1 MIGKGGRKRERIVVE
16 FIHFNSVVFS
26 FCFFL
31 LLSFFLSLFFLYFS
45 TLFNHLFLFLILLS
59 FYFSFSFSCFSLVY
73 FDYSSVSDS
82 VAGVTIS
89 KSNFNNNTA
98 FGQLCNQL
106 QAGQGGAIGLVGTTT
121 PPVQLNEVNFTEN
134 VAFAYATGG
143 AYSAGGAIITTF
155 SSNLTAKNC
164 NFKSNAAIF
173 GGGDDITSQAS
184 DSGEQNHVYF
194 KNCTFDSAHQA
205 GIKTLY
211 YLFTKVASQIC
222 THSQS
227 DSLGEYGGTSAWRRG
242 RRLFSSQE
250 EQHEEHNQT
259 HHFSSSTSWTFN
271 DFPIYEKE
279 NNRKYLQL
287 FNSEILFEPV
297 TTTKEEQ
304 DKEVEKKEEMEL
316 NAIISALKNYRPDE
330 QANGLDR
337 KRIESM
343 IEELERRRTEIF
355 FQRRKLL
362 RKKTELE
369 EEREEYEKENRLD
382 RRILADEGDSSSLS
396 VGSFSSL
403 VSIQPDVVISGG
415 HAVFENPVFRGEY
428 HLFFGDFAAYRSTA
442 NTGIDVATNP
452 AFSSKS
458 ALVGHI
464 GTENLMIT
472 VLQSQLNVESP
483 LSESTMIV
491 KQLNV
496 FNGTLTFANDIQVM
510 NVSFLYESTVIGAT
524 SFFQKIA
531 GSTAVIRPS
540 NITFSNYLVTGYAL
554 SELLTKNQ
562 ARLRTLILKLTT
574 NTTGNYTDQS
584 VLTFIGCNL
593 VIAGDMTVD
602 SPYRG
607 VFETSTRFSEQLSDI
622 PNSKILLKK
631 NATVSVSYGGN
642 INIVTSTVIL
652 GEHAEE
658 TIVNNFG
665 NITLAGTTSTF
676 VSTLGINIARLQSL
690 AVKGSLTSVLSVL
703 GVMNQRPSGMI
714 NIYLN
719 HSYQTK
725 PVLNLYTNKS
735 LNGFVNVNFYTN
747 GGEFC
752 PNLNLYDTSN
762 PSSFDIIAIENP
774 VAGTDQLKVAAPPG
788 LQFKKQTIP
797 VVSASASSYSSY
809 ATEPK
814 TMADSILT
822 ITNIGCDYLSQYYT
836 NVESSSLSGS
846 LYPCYVCLQNSS
858 CELCNGGQC
867 GVKGSCA
874 LGAEYSSSCCKHD
887 CNPPYGTCEGS
898 SDYSSF
904 SCSCSNWFYDGVDC
918 RNITVSGIVVILTA
932 CFVVLVLA
940 IVVFLYRRSIVQKAK
955 VLEELREGILRHT
968 ETANNEYIQNM
979 QQALILNDVF
989 VRYDEIKIES
999 KIGEGSFGVVYK
1011 ATFRGAQVAVK
1022 QMRSMFIELTD
1033 KDIDEFRKEAYMMSR
1048 LRHPNIVLVM
1058 GISLNEQEVL
1068 PMKSKMMARK
1078 LEDENEGQKSRQNSS
1093 SSNNN
1098 PFRSRSASSDKRKNS
1113 AKPQKTVCIITEYLE
1128 QGSLADIL
1136 YGPTKLPAE
1145 IWTLELILT
1154 CALQAARG
1162 MLYLHSHQ
1170 PPICHRDLKSSNL
1183 VVDDHW
1189 VVKVTDFGM
1198 SRIVPEKV
1206 QELDK
1211 GIDDERDSIGRNSI
1225 GIDPGDHSL
1234 GSGGAGGSINIPPS
1248 NNTSSGAGSRPNT
1261 TVGTSSLGLE
1271 MTSNLGTT
1279 AWCAPEILTASNRT
1293 RYSVKVDV
1301 YSFGMVLWE
1310 LWEKKRP
1317 FDEYSS
1323 RFDIIDAVRAG
1334 KRPPISENCPPTFKS
1349 LIQRCWQ
1356 AEPSRRP
1363 TMNYIVRYLKDE
1375 LGRVKRNKASG
1386 GGGGP
1391 NNPNNPSNNNNT
1403 SRLTMSSYFRASY
1416 GSQPEGGGPSV
1427 HNSTEQP
1434 TSRPSFLGGRMS
1446 LSDRNSTNRERDH
1459 RPSDLELTEAVGGGS
1474 PLPPHN
1480 TTGVGAGV
1488 AAVQNPLLTA
1498 HQNDPNN
1505 PNNYLHNNSGSN
1517 ERPSGISRESLKN
1530 LPEGRTPLVR
1540 AVDRSLSYLT
1550 ESPATASPLT
1560 SNFAKYGRGQW
1571 RDKYVLKM
1579 SGWNSANP
1587 DTGLPPSSRSGGGGT
1602 GVGGNN
1608 NSSSNTP
1615 PSTSYNASVSLGS
1628 QFSAEETR
1636 GTTTSGGGG
1645 LALGRPPAIP
1655 VPTNNNHNEM
1665 TSNNNNNNSNSNNNR
1680 RTVAETY
1687 SSEEPTSPYAQSVD
1701 GGEPVFHLETS
1712 EEEDHRRHEK
1722 QEDGHKGHGLDQHQ
1736 QKPQEP

>member
-1 MIGKGGRKRERIVVE
+1 
-16 FIHFNSVVFS
+16 
-26 FCFFL
+26 
-31 LLSFFLSLFFLYFS
+31 
-45 TLFNHLFLFLILLS
+45 
-59 FYFSFSFSCFSLVY
+59 
-73 FDYSSVSDS
+73 
-82 VAGVTIS
+82 VTIS
-89 KSNFNNNTA
+89 KSNFKNNTA

-194 KNCTFDSAHQA
+194 KNCTFDSAHQT

-211 YLFTKVASQIC
+211 YLFTRFASQIC

-227 DSLGEYGGTSAWRRG
+227 DSLGEYSGSSTWRRG

-250 EQHEEHNQT
+250 EHDPS

-287 FNSEILFEPV
+287 FNSEIPFESET
-297 TTTKEEQ
+297 TTTKEEEQ
-304 DKEVEKKEEMEL
+304 EQKEHGKEETEL
-316 NAIISALKNYRPDE
+316 IALISALKNYRPEE

-343 IEELERRRTEIF
+343 IEELERRRTEII
-355 FQRRKLL
+355 FQRIKSL

-369 EEREEYEKENRLD
+369 VEREEYEKEHRLD
-382 RRILADEGDSSSLS
+382 RRILADEGNTLS

-415 HAVFENPVFRGEY
+415 HAVFENPIFRGEY

-483 LSESTMIV
+483 LSENTMIV

-496 FNGTLTFANDIQVM
+496 FNGTLTFVNDIQVM

-531 GSTAVIRPS
+531 GSNAVLRPS

-562 ARLRTLILKLTT
+562 ARLRTLMLKLTT
-574 NTTGNYTDQS
+574 NTTGNFTDQS

-607 VFETSTRFSEQLSDI
+607 VFESSTRFSEQLSDV
-622 PNSKILLKK
+622 PNSKLLLKK

-652 GEHAEE
+652 GEHAED

-690 AVKGSLTSVLSVL
+690 AIKGSLSSVLSVL

-735 LNGFVNVNFYTN
+735 LSGFVNVNFYTN
-747 GGEFC
+747 HGEFC
-752 PNLNLYDTSN
+752 PNLNLYDTN

-774 VAGTDQLKVAAPPG
+774 VPGADQLKVAAPPG
-788 LQFKKQTIP
+788 LQFKKKTIP
-797 VVSASASSYSSY
+797 VVSTVSSSSYSSY

-836 NVESSSLSGS
+836 NVDSSSATGS

-858 CELCNGGQC
+858 CELCNTGQC
-867 GVKGSCA
+867 GVKGTCST
-874 LGAEYSSSCCKHD
+874 GAEYSSSCCKHD
-887 CNPPYGTCEGS
+887 CNPPYGTCQGN
-898 SDYSSF
+898 SDFSSF
-904 SCSCSNWFYDGVDC
+904 SCDCSYWFYDGVDC
-918 RNITVSGIVVILTA
+918 RNITVIGIVVILTA
-932 CFVVLVLA
+932 CFVVLVGA

-1058 GISLNEQEVL
+1058 GISLNEQEIL
-1068 PMKSKMMARK
+1068 PMKNKMMARK

-1093 SSNNN
+1093 GSNNN

-1211 GIDDERDSIGRNSI
+1211 GIDEERDSIGRNSI

-1234 GSGGAGGSINIPPS
+1234 GSGGGGGGSINIPPS

-1386 GGGGP
+1386 GGGGGGGGP
-1391 NNPNNPSNNNNT
+1391 NNPNNPNSNNNNTT

-1416 GSQPEGGGPSV
+1416 GSQPERDSHSHTLGGGGGHHSV

-1459 RPSDLELTEAVGGGS
+1459 HHRPSDLELTEAVGGGGNGS
-1474 PLPPHN
+1474 PLPPPHN
-1480 TTGVGAGV
+1480 TTTGVGAGV

-1505 PNNYLHNNSGSN
+1505 PNNYLHNNNSGSN
-1517 ERPSGISRESLKN
+1517 ERPSGISKESLKN

-1587 DTGLPPSSRSGGGGT
+1587 DTGLPPSSRSGGAGGP
-1602 GVGGNN
+1602 GGNN
-1608 NSSSNTP
+1608 NNNSTSNTP

-1628 QFSAEETR
+1628 QFSAEEMR
-1636 GTTTSGGGG
+1636 GTTTSGGERGG
-1645 LALGRPPAIP
+1645 LGLGLGRPPAIP
-1655 VPTNNNHNEM
+1655 VPTNTNTNEM
-1665 TSNNNNNNSNSNNNR
+1665 TDNNNNSNSNSNNNNNNR
-1680 RTVAETY
+1680 RTVAGTY
-1687 SSEEPTSPYAQSVD
+1687 SSEEPTSPYAESVD
-1701 GGEPVFHLETS
+1701 GGEPVFHLETN
-1712 EEEDHRRHEK
+1712 EEEDH
-1722 QEDGHKGHGLDQHQ
+1722 GHKGHGHNDQHH
-1736 QKPQEP
+1736 QKQQEP